1 MATLPD
7 MKRSKPPSSCEEA
20 DDGET
25 LYLALRSVSSWKACA
40 ACGESMS
47 HLVLAL
53 ISLVLLNT
61 SAPYC
66 HRKAQYIQFSMLKPY
81 CFWSELVSLV
91 AMSIMAS
98 QVQFGSAQLVG
109 G

>member
-7 MKRSKPPSSCEEA
+7 MKRSKPPSSCDAAE
-20 DDGET
+20 DGEI
-25 LYLALRSVSSWKACA
+25 LYFALRSVWSWKACA

-47 HLVLAL
+47 HLVVAV
-53 ISLVLLNT
+53 ISLVLLNS

-66 HRKAQYIQFSMLKPY
+66 HRKAQYIQFSMLRPY
-81 CFWSELVSLV
+81 CFWSALVSLV

-98 QVQFGSAQLVG
+98 QVQFGSSQV
-109 G
+109 

>member
-7 MKRSKPPSSCEEA
+7 MKRSKPPSSCEAA

-25 LYLALRSVSSWKACA
+25 LYLLLRSTSSWKACA
-40 ACGESMS
+40 ACGESKS
-47 HLVLAL
+47 HLVVAL
-53 ISLVLLNT
+53 ISLVLLNS

-66 HRKAQYIQFSMLKPY
+66 HRKAQYIQISMLMPY

-91 AMSIMAS
+91 AVSIMGAHVHYESS
-98 QVQFGSAQLVG
+98 QVS
-109 G
+109 

>member
-7 MKRSKPPSSCEEA
+7 MKRSKPPNSCEAA
-20 DDGET
+20 DDGDT
-25 LYLALRSVSSWKACA
+25 LYLLLRSTSSWKACA

-47 HLVLAL
+47 HLVFAL

-66 HRKAQYIQFSMLKPY
+66 HRKAQYIQFSMLRPY
-81 CFWSELVSLV
+81 CFWSEFVSFFAV
-91 AMSIMAS
+91 SIMVS
-98 QVQFGSAQLVG
+98 QVQFGSSQEVG